1 MFLGGCVGLV
11 FFPLVFANVFALF
24 FGVSLPKLFGKILLM
39 SGLVFSG
46 FVLSSLGFSP
56 TSSSFSV
63 FLFCFFSRDTDQV
76 VTGHPFT
83 RTCLFG
89 SFLFCVPPLLSVPP
103 VWAVR
108 PASWRFS
115 GVPFWAPG
123 VFGILRGPSEALS
136 WDARRQ
142 GFSCSSSALFS
153 FSPFC
158 FAATPFLERP
168 GVVSLTRR
176 VLLPTPRRSDSQ
188 GKAPSLGRGL

>member
-11 FFPLVFANVFALF
+11 FFGGFLLMFLLYF

-46 FVLSSLGFSP
+46 FVLSSLGF
-56 TSSSFSV
+56 FVVVVV
-63 FLFCFFSRDTDQV
+63 FGFFSKDTDQV

-83 RTCLFG
+83 RTCLSG
-89 SFLFCVPPLLSVPP
+89 SFSFLC
-103 VWAVR
+103 
-108 PASWRFS
+108 PAAFVCSARFGRAS
-115 GVPFWAPG
+115 RFLAFFRVPFWAPG
-123 VFGILRGPSEALS
+123 GFGILLELMGLELVRSPLGT

-158 FAATPFLERP
+158 FAATLFLANPSRTSVGDHTEV
-168 GVVSLTRR
+168 GKGD
-176 VLLPTPRRSDSQ
+176 LPS
-188 GKAPSLGRGL
+188 PSPE